1 MEGIKSSE
9 KNCSENEKKTFLRK
23 KKRFRSQKSEKNK
36 NKPTNKHALFSQNT
50 HVFDINCIKL

>member
-1 MEGIKSSE
+1 MIKSSE

-36 NKPTNKHALFSQNT
+36 NKPINKHKIVNMLSTEEFN
-50 HVFDINCIKL
+50 FY